1 MMSDTA
7 PTTLHKPFVFVL
19 TPFEPAFDDI
29 YKFGI
34 KGAAEDVG
42 AYAER
47 VDEQIFTEGILERIV
62 NQISKAD
69 VIVADVTNRNPNV
82 FYEVGYAHAL
92 GKIVILVTQQKDDI
106 PFDLQHRP
114 HTIYGG
120 KIDVLK
126 GELGPKLKWAI
137 GESRKRHE
145 HVVDEQISVRIGA
158 QDIVPG
164 IDPTGVPTISGST
177 KVNSFT
183 IPVYVRNESVD
194 SLSPMSH
201 VYLFSAPE
209 ATVVPVGRINFTT
222 GASSQ
227 LQWSSPGFTTLTPQW
242 QDAPLEAFDAV
253 PEDAPDGLTSQYRL
267 DHMIPALPRGAIER
281 LLLVFR
287 LQPGQTESNDLLRLR
302 LHSENQYHDFTFR
315 LAVQLE
321 PPEDEAKT
329 T

>member
-1 MMSDTA
+1 MSDKT
-7 PTTLHKPFVFVL
+7 PTNLPKPFVFVL

-114 HTIYGG
+114 HTLYGG

-126 GELGPKLKWAI
+126 SELGPKLEWAI
-137 GESRKRHE
+137 EESRKQQQ
-145 HVVDEQISVRIGA
+145 HVVDEQISLRIGA
-158 QDIVPG
+158 QDIPPG
-164 IDPTGVPTISGST
+164 ISPTGVPTISGSA
-177 KVNSFT
+177 KGNSFT
-183 IPVYVRNESVD
+183 LPIYVRNESID
-194 SLSPMSH
+194 SLPPISH
-201 VYLFSAPE
+201 VYLFSSPE
-209 ATVVPVGRINFTT
+209 ATALPVSRINFSI
-222 GASSQ
+222 GASAHPE
-227 LQWSSPGFTTLTPQW
+227 WSSAGFTTLTPEW
-242 QDAPLEAFDAV
+242 QDTPIEAFVAV
-253 PEDAPDGLTSQYRL
+253 PVDAPDGLTNQYRL
-267 DHMIPALPRGAIER
+267 YETIPALPRGAIEMLTLR
-281 LLLVFR
+281 FR
-287 LQPGQTESNDLLRLR
+287 LQPGQVESNDLLRLR
-302 LHSENQYHDFTFR
+302 FHSENQYHDFTFL
-315 LAVQLE
+315 LAVQIE